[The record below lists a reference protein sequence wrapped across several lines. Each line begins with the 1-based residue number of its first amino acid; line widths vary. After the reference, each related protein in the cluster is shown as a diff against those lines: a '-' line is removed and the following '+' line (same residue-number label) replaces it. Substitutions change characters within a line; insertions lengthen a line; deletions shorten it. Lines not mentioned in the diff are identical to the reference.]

1 MSNEIEKVKCL
12 IIGSGP
18 AGYTAAIYAARAN
31 MNPVLYQGTQPGGQ
45 LTTTNEVENFPGY
58 PDGVTGPEMMVQLQS
73 QAQRFGTDVR
83 DGWATKVDFSSEP
96 HKVWINETTEIHAD
110 TVIIS
115 TGAAAKYL
123 GLPSEQHYL
132 QTGGGVSACAV
143 CDGFFYRN
151 QEVVI
156 VGAGDSACEEAH
168 YLSKLCKKVTMLV
181 RTDKFRASKI
191 MAERVMNTA
200 NIEVLLNTSTV
211 EVLGDGQVV
220 TSIKVKNTATNVE
233 HEIPAT
239 GFFVAIGHKPNTDI
253 FAEYLTLD
261 ETGYIVNVPGTSK
274 TNVPGVFV
282 GGDAADHVYRQA
294 ITAAGTGCMAA
305 LDAERFLASK
315 D

>member
-1 MSNEIEKVKCL
+1 MTQIKNNLILEYMSDTIEKVKCL

-58 PDGVTGPEMMVQLQS
+58 VDGVTGPEMMVQLQAQS
-73 QAQRFGTDVR
+73 QRFGTDVR
-83 DGWATKVDFSSEP
+83 DGWATKVDFSGSV
-96 HKVWINETTEIHAD
+96 HKVWINDTKEIHAE

-115 TGAAAKYL
+115 TGATAKYL
-123 GLPSEQHYL
+123 EIPSEQHYL

-181 RTDKFRASKI
+181 RSEKFRASKI
-191 MAERVMNTA
+191 MEERVRKTENITILMNHD
-200 NIEVLLNTSTV
+200 TV

-220 TSIKVKNTATNVE
+220 TSVTAKNKTTGDIF
-233 HEIPAT
+233 EIPAT

-253 FAEYLTLD
+253 FADYLNLD
-261 ETGYIVNVPGTSK
+261 ETGYIINEPGTSK
-274 TNVPGVFV
+274 TSVKRSEERRV
-282 GGDAADHVYRQA
+282 GKECA
-294 ITAAGTGCMAA
+294 
-305 LDAERFLASK
+305 
-315 D
+315 